1 MSKMSYCSLA
11 EAWGDSYENEN
22 QNEQNSTDM
31 ISYSGGTQFNSE
43 LTPQYSKNSEI
54 IKQENTETAPS
65 FTENKYKNDL
75 FKGESFLCS
84 DNSMSF
90 FDNQEKKGSNCFKSN
105 SEDNSENNSE
115 NNILSDALVKYSN
128 KEDLFNEFIKFMEY
142 KNSIN
147 NNQETPIIESFNNL
161 KALNND
167 NSYVD
172 LLILILFGIIMIFI
186 MDSFVRLGRSKR
198 E

>member
-22 QNEQNSTDM
+22 QNDQNSTDM

-90 FDNQEKKGSNCFKSN
+90 FDNQEKKGSNCFKN
-105 SEDNSENNSE
+105 NTENNTE

-128 KEDLFNEFIKFMEY
+128 KEDLFKEFIKFIEY

-147 NNQETPIIESFNNL
+147 NNQKTPIIESFNNL

>member
-1 MSKMSYCSLA
+1 MK
-11 EAWGDSYENEN
+11 N

-90 FDNQEKKGSNCFKSN
+90 FDNQEKKVAIVLKIIVKIIVKIIYYQMHWL
-105 SEDNSENNSE
+105 
-115 NNILSDALVKYSN
+115 NIVIKKIYSMN
-128 KEDLFNEFIKFMEY
+128 LLNLWNIK
-142 KNSIN
+142 I
-147 NNQETPIIESFNNL
+147 
-161 KALNND
+161 
-167 NSYVD
+167 V
-172 LLILILFGIIMIFI
+172 
-186 MDSFVRLGRSKR
+186 
-198 E
+198 

>member
-11 EAWGDSYENEN
+11 EAWGESYENEN

-54 IKQENTETAPS
+54 IKQENTATAPS

-90 FDNQEKKGSNCFKSN
+90 FDNQEKKGSNCFKN
-105 SEDNSENNSE
+105 NSENNSE